1 MEQRPVCELASVQPR
16 ELAAFKRELQ
26 RAFTFAAREFFPD
39 LGERLLP
46 PIEDVEESLGDPA
59 AEALHI
65 VSSEERIGGAIVRI
79 DPETGHNSLDF
90 LFIAPEHHNKGI
102 GLAAWR
108 AIEAHYPA
116 TRVWELVTPYHEQR
130 NIHFYVNRCGFSIV
144 EYYNPRHPDP
154 WGAREDGQHYPG
166 EENGLLRFEKHMG

>member
-1 MEQRPVCELASVQPR
+1 MEQRLAPELARVQAH
-16 ELAAFKRELQ
+16 ELPAFKRELQ

-46 PIEDVEESLGDPA
+46 PIEDVEEALENPA
-59 AEALHI
+59 AEALQI
-65 VSSEERIGGAIVRI
+65 VFNEERIGGAIVRI
-79 DPETGHNSLDF
+79 DPETGRNSLDF
-90 LFIAPEHHNKGI
+90 LFITPEHHNKGI

-108 AIEAHYPA
+108 AIEARYPA

-154 WGAREDGQHYPG
+154 YGPREDGQHYPG
-166 EENGLLRFEKHMG
+166 EENGLFRFEKRMR